1 MFYFVYKIEICI
13 TSNQKHETKTK
24 QCKQLHK
31 KKHHNNIYKV
41 IRNWLVIVLRKNAA
55 VKIINILHFGIPYM
69 YAYYA
74 NI

>member
-13 TSNQKHETKTK
+13 TSNQNTK
-24 QCKQLHK
+24 QKLNSANNYI